1 MEGRR
6 KILIADHYDYDIH
19 DLRKDLI
26 AEGYEVRIAKTAGD
40 VIPYVESFRPDL
52 VLIEPRLP
60 DFDPAEMLP
69 RLREAAAPKMIP
81 IVFASHP
88 RSIDERLSWLEL
100 DVDDF
105 LYKPYE
111 VEEVLARLEILI
123 KEAQSVQD
131 ATQMST
137 PGFSG
142 SLSEMALVDLLQ
154 TLEVGKKTAVLSLQK
169 GGREGRVY
177 VTQGEVVDAELDHL
191 DARTALLRMFTW
203 NEGQFSVSMMEH
215 DRTRSIFVDTPD
227 LISEGV
233 TRLYRWEQL
242 SKDLPSLQ
250 SVVLK
255 APDKTDVQLTRDEQH
270 IMELI
275 DGRKRMIDIIE
286 QSKFDDIKAL
296 RLFKGLFEKGAVME
310 APLQNMVMTP
320 EYLEKFKVF
329 PENGNSRVQV
339 MEGVFSAL
347 FRKPQTVTL
356 QNDRRRVE
364 RRRGERR
371 KYDRR
376 RGYGPLPHR
385 ICLNRSELLLI
396 REKLLSGVKHQNSS
410 EKTSGQES
418 PVVSEAVHANR

>member
-131 ATQMST
+131 AAQMST

>member
-255 APDKTDVQLTRDEQH
+255 APNKTDVQLTRDEQH
-270 IMELI
+270 LMELI

>member
-270 IMELI
+270 LMELI

>member
-6 KILIADHYDYDIH
+6 KILIADHFDYDIH
-19 DLRKDLI
+19 DLRKGLI

-40 VIPYVESFRPDL
+40 LLPYLESFRPDL

-60 DFDPAEMLP
+60 DFDPTEVLP
-69 RLREAAAPKMIP
+69 QIREAASPKIIP

-105 LYKPYE
+105 LYKPFE
-111 VEEVLARLEILI
+111 VDEVLARLEILI
-123 KEAQSVQD
+123 KEAHSVQD
-131 ATQMST
+131 SSRVNT

-142 SLSEMALVDLLQ
+142 SLSEMSLVDLLQ
-154 TLEVGKKTAVLSLQK
+154 TLEVGKKTAILRLQK
-169 GGREGRVY
+169 GGREGKVY
-177 VTQGEVVDAELDHL
+177 VTQGEVIDAELDNL
-191 DARTALLRMFTW
+191 DAKAALLRMFTW

-215 DRTRSIFVDTPD
+215 DRMRNIFVDTPD

-255 APDKTDVQLTRDEQH
+255 APDKKNLQLTQDEQQ
-270 IMELI
+270 IMTMI

-286 QSKFDDIKAL
+286 QSAFDDIKAL
-296 RLFKGLFEKGAVME
+296 RLLRGLFQKGAVME
-310 APLQNMVMTP
+310 APPQNMVMTE
-320 EYLEKFKVF
+320 EYLEKYKVF
-329 PENGNSRVQV
+329 PENGNSRIQV

-347 FRKPQTVTL
+347 FRKPQTLSL
-356 QNDRRRVE
+356 QNERRRVE

-371 KYDRR
+371 RYDRR

-385 ICLNRSELLLI
+385 ICLNRSELILI
-396 REKLLSGVKHQNSS
+396 REKLLSGVKNNQP
-410 EKTSGQES
+410 EKKPANK
-418 PVVSEAVHANR
+418 PVAVSEAAHANR